1 MSNELL
7 SLPTTE
13 QVIAQMFAGLDVRP
27 NTQYEYSKRIH
38 HFLGYLETHTLS
50 VNSLLE
56 YKRHLAEVDMAVAT
70 KNKYLTCARVFL
82 RECYRHGLIMKD
94 ITVNVKN
101 FEQSKKHKVEGVS
114 EAEAKQ
120 LCEWMKVS
128 GTPRLN
134 ALLSLLLF
142 QGFRQVEV
150 CRLQVKDIDI
160 ASGMLWVLGKGKD
173 DKEKVYLHGYTVE
186 TLREYLKVVDL
197 QPEDYLFTSISRRS
211 GSRGLTERGLRGIV
225 LGVFEQLGIEK
236 NVHGLR
242 HYFTTRLIQHM
253 PGELITVSRFT
264 RHQSLEMLQVYNDS
278 VMNKKD
284 VARYDLAFDG
294 LFDQG

>member
-13 QVIAQMFAGLDVRP
+13 QVVAQMFAGLDVRP
-27 NTQYEYSKRIH
+27 NTQYEYGKRIH
-38 HFLGYLETHTLS
+38 HFLKYLESHQLS

-56 YKRHLAEVDMAVAT
+56 YKRHLAEADMAVAT

-82 RECYRHGLIMKD
+82 RECYRHGLLIKD

-101 FEQSKKHKVEGVS
+101 FEQSKKHKVDGLS
-114 EAEAKQ
+114 ETEAKQ
-120 LCEWMKVS
+120 LCEWMRSS

-150 CRLQVKDIDI
+150 CRLQAKDIDL
-160 ASGMLWVLGKGKD
+160 ASGTVWVLGKGKD
-173 DKEKVYLHGYTVE
+173 DKEKVYLHSYTAE
-186 TLREYLKVVDL
+186 ALKQYLKVVDFR
-197 QPEDYLFTSISRRS
+197 PNDHLFTSKSRQSRS
-211 GSRGLTERGLRGIV
+211 QALTERGLRSIV

-264 RHQSLEMLQVYNDS
+264 RHSSLEMLQVYNDS
-278 VMNKKD
+278 VMNKED
-284 VARYDLAFDG
+284 VGKFNLAFET
-294 LFDQG
+294 LLK

>member
-13 QVIAQMFAGLDVRP
+13 QVVAQMFAGLDVRP

-38 HFLGYLETHTLS
+38 HFLGYLETYPLS

-56 YKRHLAEVDMAVAT
+56 YKCHLAEADMAVAT

-82 RECYRHGLIMKD
+82 RECYRHGLLTKD

-114 EAEAKQ
+114 ESEAKQ
-120 LCEWMKVS
+120 LCEWMKTR

-150 CRLQVKDIDI
+150 CRLQAKDIDLV
-160 ASGMLWVLGKGKD
+160 SGTVWVLGKGRD
-173 DKEKVYLHGYTVE
+173 DKEKVYLHSHTTE
-186 TLREYLKVVDL
+186 ALKQYLKVIDL
-197 QPEDYLFTSISRRS
+197 QPDDYLFTSSSRKS
-211 GSRGLTERGLRGIV
+211 GSKGLTERGLRGIV

-278 VMNKKD
+278 MMSKED
-284 VARYDLAFDG
+284 VARYSVAFDE
-294 LFDQG
+294 LLL

>member
-1 MSNELL
+1 MSELL

-27 NTQYEYSKRIH
+27 STQYEYGKRIH
-38 HFLGYLETHTLS
+38 HFLKYLETHQLS

-56 YKRHLAEVDMAVAT
+56 YKRHLAEADMAVAT

-82 RECYRHGLIMKD
+82 RECYRHGLLMKD

-101 FEQSKKHKVEGVS
+101 FEQSKKHKVDGLS
-114 EAEAKQ
+114 ETEAKQ
-120 LCEWMKVS
+120 LCEWMRS
-128 GTPRLN
+128 RSTPRLN

-150 CRLQVKDIDI
+150 CRLQTKDIDL
-160 ASGMLWVLGKGKD
+160 ASGTVWVLGKGKD
-173 DKEKVYLHGYTVE
+173 DKEKVYLHNYT
-186 TLREYLKVVDL
+186 TQALREYLKATEL
-197 QPEDYLFTSISRRS
+197 LAEDYLFTSNSRQS
-211 GSRGLTERGLRGIV
+211 SSRGLTERGLRGIV

-278 VMNKKD
+278 VMSKED
-284 VARYDLAFDG
+284 VARYGLAFDG
-294 LFDQG
+294 LLD

>member
-1 MSNELL
+1 MSELL

-27 NTQYEYSKRIH
+27 NTQYEYGKRIH
-38 HFLGYLETHTLS
+38 HFLKYLESHQLS
-50 VNSLLE
+50 INSLLE

-101 FEQSKKHKVEGVS
+101 FEQSKKHKAEGVS

-120 LCEWMKVS
+120 LCEWMRSS

-150 CRLQVKDIDI
+150 CRLQAKDIDL
-160 ASGMLWVLGKGKD
+160 ASGTVWVLGKGKD
-173 DKEKVYLHGYTVE
+173 DKEKVYLHDYTAEALKQYLRTVE
-186 TLREYLKVVDL
+186 L
-197 QPEDYLFTSISRRS
+197 QPVDFLFTSNSRQSRS
-211 GSRGLTERGLRGIV
+211 QALTERGLRSIV

-278 VMNKKD
+278 VISKED
-284 VARYDLAFDG
+284 VARYSLAFDE
-294 LFDQG
+294 LVR

>member
-1 MSNELL
+1 MSSELL

-13 QVIAQMFAGLDVRP
+13 QVVAQMFAGLDVRP
-27 NTQYEYSKRIH
+27 NTQYEYGKRIH
-38 HFLGYLETHTLS
+38 HFLKYLEAHQLS
-50 VNSLLE
+50 VNSLLD
-56 YKRHLAEVDMAVAT
+56 YKRHLAQADMAVAT

-101 FEQSKKHKVEGVS
+101 FEQSKKHKVDGLS
-114 EAEAKQ
+114 ETEAKQ
-120 LCEWMKVS
+120 LCEWMRSS

-150 CRLQVKDIDI
+150 CRLQVKDIDL
-160 ASGMLWVLGKGKD
+160 ASGIVWVLGKGKD
-173 DKEKVYLHGYTVE
+173 DKEKVYLHDYTVE
-186 TLREYLKVVDL
+186 SLKRYLKVVDL
-197 QPEDYLFTSISRRS
+197 QQDDYLFTSSSRKS
-211 GSRGLTERGLRGIV
+211 SSRGLTERGLRGIV

-264 RHQSLEMLQVYNDS
+264 RHSSLEMLQVYNDS
-278 VMNKKD
+278 VMSKED
-284 VARYDLAFDG
+284 VARYSVVFDE
-294 LFDQG
+294 LLV

>member
-1 MSNELL
+1 MSELL

-13 QVIAQMFAGLDVRP
+13 QVVAQMFAGLDVRP
-27 NTQYEYSKRIH
+27 NTQYEYGKRIH
-38 HFLGYLETHTLS
+38 HFLKYLETHQLG

-56 YKRHLAEVDMAVAT
+56 YKRHLAEADMAVAT

-82 RECYRHGLIMKD
+82 RECYRHGLLMKD

-101 FEQSKKHKVEGVS
+101 FEQSKKHKVDGLS

-120 LCEWMKVS
+120 LCEWMRDS

-134 ALLSLLLF
+134 AMLSLLLF

-150 CRLQVKDIDI
+150 CRLQAKDVDL
-160 ASGMLWVLGKGKD
+160 ASETIWVLGKGKD
-173 DKEKVYLHGYTVE
+173 DKEKVYLHSYTAE
-186 TLREYLKVVDL
+186 ALKQYLRVVDL
-197 QPEDYLFTSISRRS
+197 QSNDHLFTSKSRRS
-211 GSRGLTERGLRGIV
+211 RSQALTERGLRSIV
-225 LGVFEQLGIEK
+225 LGVFEKLGIEK

-264 RHQSLEMLQVYNDS
+264 RHSSLEMLQVYNDS
-278 VMNKKD
+278 VMSKED
-284 VARYDLAFDG
+284 VGKFSLAFDS
-294 LFDQG
+294 LLK

>member
-1 MSNELL
+1 MSELL

-13 QVIAQMFAGLDVRP
+13 QVVAQMFAGLDVRP
-27 NTQYEYSKRIH
+27 NTQYEYAKRIH
-38 HFLGYLETHTLS
+38 HFLKYLETHQLS

-56 YKRHLAEVDMAVAT
+56 YKRHLAEADMAVAT

-82 RECYRHGLIMKD
+82 RECYRHSLLMKD

-101 FEQSKKHKVEGVS
+101 FEQSKKHKVEGLS
-114 EAEAKQ
+114 EEEAKQ
-120 LCEWMKVS
+120 LCEWMKS
-128 GTPRLN
+128 SATPRLN

-150 CRLQVKDIDI
+150 CRLQAKDIDL
-160 ASGMLWVLGKGKD
+160 ASGTIWVLGKGKD
-173 DKEKVYLHGYTVE
+173 DKEKVYLHKYTVE
-186 TLREYLKVVDL
+186 ALKQYLKATEL
-197 QPEDYLFTSISRRS
+197 QAEDYLFTSSSRKS
-211 GSRGLTERGLRGIV
+211 SSQGLTERGLRSIV
-225 LGVFEQLGIEK
+225 FGVFEQLGIEK

-278 VMNKKD
+278 VMSKED
-284 VARYDLAFDG
+284 VARYGLAFDG
-294 LFDQG
+294 LLD

>member
-13 QVIAQMFAGLDVRP
+13 QVVAQMFAGLDVRP
-27 NTQYEYSKRIH
+27 NTQYEYGKRIN
-38 HFLGYLETHTLS
+38 HFLKYLEAHQLS
-50 VNSLLE
+50 INSLLE
-56 YKRHLAEVDMAVAT
+56 YKRHLAETDMAVAT

-82 RECYRHGLIMKD
+82 RECYRHGLLMKD

-101 FEQSKKHKVEGVS
+101 FEQSKKHKVDGLS

-120 LCEWMKVS
+120 LCEWMGVS

-134 ALLSLLLF
+134 AMLSLLLF

-150 CRLQVKDIDI
+150 CRLQAKDIDL
-160 ASGMLWVLGKGKD
+160 ASGTIWVLGKGKD
-173 DKEKVYLHGYTVE
+173 DKEKVYLHSYT
-186 TLREYLKVVDL
+186 TQALKQYLMIAGL
-197 QPEDYLFTSISRRS
+197 QPNDRLFTSMSRKSRS
-211 GSRGLTERGLRGIV
+211 QALTERGLRGIV

-236 NVHGLR
+236 SVHGLR

-264 RHQSLEMLQVYNDS
+264 RHSSLEMLQVYNDS
-278 VMNKKD
+278 VMSKD
-284 VARYDLAFDG
+284 DVSRFNLAFDK
-294 LFDQG
+294 LLR

>member
-13 QVIAQMFAGLDVRP
+13 QVVAQMFAGLDVRP
-27 NTQYEYSKRIH
+27 NTQYEYAKRIH
-38 HFLGYLETHTLS
+38 HFLKYLETHQLS

-56 YKRHLAEVDMAVAT
+56 YKRHLAQADMAVAT

-82 RECYRHGLIMKD
+82 RECYRHGLLMKD

-160 ASGMLWVLGKGKD
+160 ASGTLWVLGKGKD
-173 DKEKVYLHGYTVE
+173 DKEKVYLHSHTTEALKQY
-186 TLREYLKVVDL
+186 LRFVDL
-197 QPEDYLFTSISRRS
+197 QPDDYLFTSSSRRS
-211 GSRGLTERGLRGIV
+211 SSLALTERGLRSIV

-264 RHQSLEMLQVYNDS
+264 RHSSLEMLQVYNDS
-278 VMNKKD
+278 VVSKED
-284 VARYDLAFDG
+284 VGKFSNAFDG
-294 LFDQG
+294 LLN

>member
-1 MSNELL
+1 MSELL

-13 QVIAQMFAGLDVRP
+13 QVVAQMFAGLDVRP
-27 NTQYEYSKRIH
+27 NTQYEYGKRIH
-38 HFLGYLETHTLS
+38 HFLGYLETHPLS

-56 YKRHLAEVDMAVAT
+56 YKRHLAEADIAVAT

-120 LCEWMKVS
+120 LCEWMRAS

-150 CRLQVKDIDI
+150 CRLQVKDIDL
-160 ASGMLWVLGKGKD
+160 ASGTLWVLGKGKD
-173 DKEKVYLHGYTVE
+173 DKEKVYLHSYTTE
-186 TLREYLKVVDL
+186 ALKQYLRVIDL
-197 QPEDYLFTSISRRS
+197 QPEDYLFTSSSRRS
-211 GSRGLTERGLRGIV
+211 SSLALTERGLRSIV

-242 HYFTTRLIQHM
+242 HYFATRLIQHM
-253 PGELITVSRFT
+253 PGELITVSQFT
-264 RHQSLEMLQVYNDS
+264 RHSSLEMLQVYNDS
-278 VMNKKD
+278 VTSKKD
-284 VARYDLAFDG
+284 VARYALAFDN
-294 LFDQG
+294 LLE

>member
-1 MSNELL
+1 MSSELL

-13 QVIAQMFAGLDVRP
+13 QVVAQMFAGIDVRP
-27 NTQYEYSKRIH
+27 NTKYEYGKRIH
-38 HFLGYLETHTLS
+38 HFLKYLETHQLS

-56 YKRHLAEVDMAVAT
+56 YKRHLAEADMAVAT
-70 KNKYLTCARVFL
+70 KNKYLTCARIFL
-82 RECYRHGLIMKD
+82 RECYRHGLLMKD

-101 FEQSKKHKVEGVS
+101 FEQSKKHKVDGLS
-114 EAEAKQ
+114 ETEAKQ
-120 LCEWMKVS
+120 LCEWMRSS

-150 CRLQVKDIDI
+150 CRLQIKDIDL
-160 ASGMLWVLGKGKD
+160 ASGIIWVLGKGKD
-173 DKEKVYLHGYTVE
+173 DKEKVYLHSYTAE
-186 TLREYLKVVDL
+186 ALKQYLKAGEL
-197 QPEDYLFTSISRRS
+197 QPKDYLFTSSSRKS
-211 GSRGLTERGLRGIV
+211 NSRCLTERGLRSIV
-225 LGVFEQLGIEK
+225 LGVFDQLGIEK

-264 RHQSLEMLQVYNDS
+264 RHSSLEMLQVYNDS
-278 VMNKKD
+278 VMSRED
-284 VARYDLAFDG
+284 VARYSVAFDG
-294 LFDQG
+294 LIE

>member
-13 QVIAQMFAGLDVRP
+13 QVVAQMFAGLDVRP
-27 NTQYEYSKRIH
+27 NTQYEYGKRIH
-38 HFLGYLETHTLS
+38 HFLKYLETHQLG

-56 YKRHLAEVDMAVAT
+56 YKRHLTEADMAVAT

-82 RECYRHGLIMKD
+82 RECYRHGLLMKD

-101 FEQSKKHKVEGVS
+101 FEQSKKHKVDGLS

-120 LCEWMKVS
+120 LCEWMRAS

-134 ALLSLLLF
+134 AMLSLLLF

-150 CRLQVKDIDI
+150 CRLQAKDVDL
-160 ASGMLWVLGKGKD
+160 ASETIWVLGKGKD
-173 DKEKVYLHGYTVE
+173 DKEKVYLHSYTVE
-186 TLREYLKVVDL
+186 ALKQYLRVADL
-197 QPEDYLFTSISRRS
+197 QSNDHLFTSKSRQSRS
-211 GSRGLTERGLRGIV
+211 QALTERGLRSIV
-225 LGVFEQLGIEK
+225 LGVFEQIGIEK

-264 RHQSLEMLQVYNDS
+264 RHSSLEMLQVYNDS
-278 VMNKKD
+278 VMSKED
-284 VARYDLAFDG
+284 VGKFSLAFEA
-294 LFDQG
+294 LLK

>member
-1 MSNELL
+1 MSSELL

-13 QVIAQMFAGLDVRP
+13 QVVAQMFAGLDVRP
-27 NTQYEYSKRIH
+27 NTQYEYGKRIH
-38 HFLGYLETHTLS
+38 HFLKYLESHQLS

-56 YKRHLAEVDMAVAT
+56 YKRHLAQADMAVAT

-82 RECYRHGLIMKD
+82 RECYRHGLLTKD

-120 LCEWMKVS
+120 LCEWMRSS

-150 CRLQVKDIDI
+150 CRLQVKDIDL
-160 ASGMLWVLGKGKD
+160 ASGTVWVLGKGKD
-173 DKEKVYLHGYTVE
+173 DKEKVYLHSYTVE
-186 TLREYLKVVDL
+186 ALKQYLKVTGL
-197 QPEDYLFTSISRRS
+197 QAEDYLFTSSSRKS
-211 GSRGLTERGLRGIV
+211 SSQGLTERGLRSIV

-278 VMNKKD
+278 VMSRED
-284 VARYDLAFDG
+284 VARYSLAFDE
-294 LFDQG
+294 LIS

>member
-1 MSNELL
+1 MSELL

-13 QVIAQMFAGLDVRP
+13 QVVAQMFAGLDVRP
-27 NTQYEYSKRIH
+27 NTQYEYGKRIH
-38 HFLGYLETHTLS
+38 HFLKYLETHQLG

-56 YKRHLAEVDMAVAT
+56 YKRHLAEADMAVAT

-82 RECYRHGLIMKD
+82 RECYRHGLLMKD

-101 FEQSKKHKVEGVS
+101 FEQSKKHKVDGLS
-114 EAEAKQ
+114 ESEAKQ

-134 ALLSLLLF
+134 AMLSLLLL

-150 CRLQVKDIDI
+150 CRLQAKDVDLV
-160 ASGMLWVLGKGKD
+160 SGTVWVLGKGKD
-173 DKEKVYLHGYTVE
+173 DKEKVFLHSYTAEALKHYLRVVE
-186 TLREYLKVVDL
+186 L
-197 QPEDYLFTSISRRS
+197 QPNDHLFTSKSRRS
-211 GSRGLTERGLRGIV
+211 RSQALTERGLRSIV
-225 LGVFEQLGIEK
+225 LRVFEQLGIEK

-264 RHQSLEMLQVYNDS
+264 RHSSLEMLQVYNDS
-278 VMNKKD
+278 VMSKED
-284 VARYDLAFDG
+284 VSKFSLAFDS
-294 LFDQG
+294 LLK